1 MLYSTILIY
10 CVQISAKGISFSGC
24 LENPLN
30 ISLQDLR
37 SYQSLE
43 LRSNE
48 VSKDGSFHGV
58 FIYTGVPLKNLLQTA
73 SIKKIHGD
81 FKKHTDLGLL
91 VTNSNKEQVVLS
103 WGEIFYSD
111 PSQVIIAYEVRPLPV
126 HKKCQRCHK
135 PEFYKPIIKQYHRPI
150 NLPKLVISDDKYSDR
165 CLEEIVKIE
174 IFNPYK
180 KLSNEKI
187 SKNKTLYSN
196 EFTIKKQVKKKLI
209 IKDAQDYTQNKEKIT
224 LHQVGER
231 GYHGTKTFT
240 GFSFKQVLK
249 KAQLPALLDS
259 AILISSPDGYR
270 SLLSYGE
277 VFLSA
282 RGDRM
287 LLANR
292 INNEKINPGGKYM
305 FLIPDDFMADRW
317 VKAVSNIE
325 IFQP

>member
-1 MLYSTILIY
+1 MYYETTFFYYYFKCYLYL
-10 CVQISAKGISFSGC
+10 
-24 LENPLN
+24 
-30 ISLQDLR
+30 DL
-37 SYQSLE
+37 LC
-43 LRSNE
+43 
-48 VSKDGSFHGV
+48 
-58 FIYTGVPLKNLLQTA
+58 
-73 SIKKIHGD
+73 
-81 FKKHTDLGLL
+81 
-91 VTNSNKEQVVLS
+91 TN
-103 WGEIFYSD
+103 
-111 PSQVIIAYEVRPLPV
+111 
-126 HKKCQRCHK
+126 
-135 PEFYKPIIKQYHRPI
+135 
-150 NLPKLVISDDKYSDR
+150 
-165 CLEEIVKIE
+165 
-174 IFNPYK
+174 
-180 KLSNEKI
+180 
-187 SKNKTLYSN
+187 N
-196 EFTIKKQVKKKLI
+196 EFTIKGQVKKKLI
-209 IKDAQDYTQNKEKIT
+209 IKDVQDYTQKKEKIT

-292 INNEKINPGGKYM
+292 LNNEKINPGGKYM

-317 VKAVSNIE
+317 VKAVSNIQ